1 MTDPQNATL
10 EGLDMPAGK
19 TVQFNGTSARGD
31 VPPAGSGH
39 PPGSHRGWLTKGRAG
54 AAGFN

>member
-31 VPPAGSGH
+31 VPPAGQPSRLADQRTRR
-39 PPGSHRGWLTKGRAG
+39 RGRV
-54 AAGFN
+54 